1 MKRIIID
8 AVAINL
14 KRLGFYGETGNWLE
28 MPATIKNMQ
37 SFLNPRRRCLLA
49 FFFFGD
55 RGFIRG
61 LSWSYKSC

>member
-14 KRLGFYGETGNWLE
+14 ERLGFYGETGNWLE

-49 FFFFGD
+49 FFSVTGVLFQ
-55 RGFIRG
+55 R
-61 LSWSYKSC
+61 

>member
-49 FFFFGD
+49 FFFF
-55 RGFIRG
+55 FF
-61 LSWSYKSC
+61 